1 MTTMTDV
8 SIQSG
13 LRWSGAKLF
22 AGITESVAKYM
33 RYRRTLGELD
43 ALSTDSL
50 QDLDLNRGDLRK
62 IAHDAVYR

>member
-1 MTTMTDV
+1 MMSMTDV

-13 LRWSGAKLF
+13 LAWSGSKLF
-22 AGITESVAKYM
+22 AGITESVAKYL

-50 QDLDLNRGDLRK
+50 LDLDLYRGDLRK
-62 IAHDAVYR
+62 VARDAVYR

>member
-1 MTTMTDV
+1 MMIMTDV

-13 LRWSGAKLF
+13 LTRSGAKLF
-22 AGITESVAKYM
+22 GGITESVARYL

-50 QDLDLNRGDLRK
+50 LDLDLYRGDLRRV
-62 IAHDAVYR
+62 ARNAVYH

>member
-1 MTTMTDV
+1 MMTMTDV

-13 LRWSGAKLF
+13 LRGSGAKLF
-22 AGITESVAKYM
+22 AGITESVAKYL

-50 QDLDLNRGDLRK
+50 LDLDLNRSDLRK
-62 IAHDAVYR
+62 VAHNAVYS